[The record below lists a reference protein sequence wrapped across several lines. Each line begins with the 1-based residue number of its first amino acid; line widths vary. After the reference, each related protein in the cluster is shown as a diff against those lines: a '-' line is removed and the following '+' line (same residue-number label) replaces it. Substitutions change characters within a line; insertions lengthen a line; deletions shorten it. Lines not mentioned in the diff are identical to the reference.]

1 MLKFIGTGSAF
12 NTELGNTAAYIK
24 QDKTLLLI
32 DAGATVFSR
41 AKEIGLLDEVE
52 NVYIVITHM
61 HTDHVGS
68 LGNFIEYLTIIKGV
82 TPNIILVNDDLA
94 EKQENDLRT
103 YLEKVGLTEDDYEF
117 TYGDM
122 MEDVFTDLVKIELV
136 GVQHSKK
143 LDSHAVEIYFKDKTI
158 YYTGDQNDHGYLKNI
173 AKKLTKNDLVYT
185 DCTARDYKGRIHVTI
200 DELDQIFSSEQKDQ
214 ITCMHFDNFAS
225 YQEAK
230 SRGFKVAT
238 REISKEELL
247 KQIANRK

>member
-12 NTELGNTAAYIK
+12 NTELGNTASYIK

-32 DAGATVFSR
+32 DAGATVFAR
-41 AKEIGLLDEVE
+41 AKEIGILDEVE
-52 NVYIVITHM
+52 NVYIIITHM

-103 YLEKVGLTEDDYEF
+103 YLEKLGITEDDYEF

-122 MEDVFTDLVKIELV
+122 MEDVLTDLVKIEFV

-143 LDSHAVEIYFKDKTI
+143 LDSHAVELYFKDKTI
-158 YYTGDQNDHGYLKNI
+158 YYTGDQNDHKYLKNKSFEEI
-173 AKKLTKNDLVYT
+173 KNL
-185 DCTARDYKGRIHVTI
+185 
-200 DELDQIFSSEQKDQ
+200 
-214 ITCMHFDNFAS
+214 
-225 YQEAK
+225 
-230 SRGFKVAT
+230 
-238 REISKEELL
+238 REK
-247 KQIANRK
+247 